1 MHKCPTNWSQNAFVS
16 RVFFWETRLAD
27 NKMHSYTND
36 GSGPPWHLNLY
47 QLLFVGITLMSFNV
61 FAAFLIDRP
70 ASMVSHF
77 SHNRQTGDKT
87 PADDVEGT
95 DSWDERKC
103 GALLC

>member
-1 MHKCPTNWSQNAFVS
+1 
-16 RVFFWETRLAD
+16 
-27 NKMHSYTND
+27 
-36 GSGPPWHLNLY
+36 
-47 QLLFVGITLMSFNV
+47 MSFNV